1 LIETALQPSNYEAS
15 RYLGD
20 IVEEVDKAFGFIGGM
35 DFNEFLETPM
45 VIYAVEKAMQNAVEA
60 CIQLNNNKSNKG
72 QFTRIF
78 PDFDFYR
85 LKLIADS
92 GRHDYGNTDPSLTWN
107 ELHGDLK
114 NLRDAAEVI
123 LGSKR
128 TK

>member
-1 LIETALQPSNYEAS
+1 MQPSNYEAH

-20 IVEEVDKAFGFIGGM
+20 IVEEVDKAFGFIDGM
-35 DFNEFLETPM
+35 NLEDFLETP
-45 VIYAVEKAMQNAVEA
+45 VIIYAVEKAVQNAVEA

-72 QFTRIF
+72 QFKRIF

-85 LKLIADS
+85 LKLVADA
-92 GRHDYGNTDPSLTWN
+92 GRHDYGNTDASLTWN

-114 NLRDAAEVI
+114 DLRDAAEKI
-123 LGSKR
+123 LESKR